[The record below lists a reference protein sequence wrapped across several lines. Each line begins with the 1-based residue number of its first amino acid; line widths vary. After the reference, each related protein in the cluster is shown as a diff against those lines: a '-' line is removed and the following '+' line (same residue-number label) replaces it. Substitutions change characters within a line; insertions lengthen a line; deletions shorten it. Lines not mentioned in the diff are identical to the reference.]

1 MTVIALASAKGSP
14 GVSTTAAALAACW
27 PAPVVLADVDP
38 AGGDV
43 MWRNRTAHGGPLD
56 PDRGLLS
63 LGAAVRRGAAQA
75 DLAEHLQQTAM
86 GVDVLVG
93 LASPDQ
99 LAGLGAAWGQLP
111 AVFGQHRTDV
121 LVDCGRVVPG
131 SSAMPVFAGADV
143 VAFVTRTDISGTA
156 HLRERLR
163 TLRSSL
169 GLGGP
174 GGKPVGVIVTTSY
187 RDTRSAADL
196 QQLLDAERL
205 GVTVLGIVA
214 DEPKAAKVLA
224 GERVGQ
230 FRRTLLARSAT
241 QLAQRLA
248 AAHGAS
254 DLADRTEH

>member
-1 MTVIALASAKGSP
+1 VTVYAFASAKGSP
-14 GVSTTAAALAACW
+14 GVSTATAAIAASW
-27 PAPVVLADVDP
+27 PSPVVLADVDP

-43 MWRNRTAHGGPLD
+43 MWRNRAVTGGPLD

-63 LGAAVRRGAAQA
+63 LGAAVRRGAAQS
-75 DLAEHLQQTAM
+75 DLTEHLQQTAM

-93 LASPDQ
+93 LTSPDQ

-131 SSAMPVFAGADV
+131 SAALPVFTGADV
-143 VAFVTRTDISGTA
+143 VVMVTRPDLSSSA

-163 TLRSSL
+163 SLRSSL
-169 GLGGP
+169 GIGGP
-174 GGKPVGVIVTTSY
+174 GGKPVGVVVTTPY

-196 QQLLDAERL
+196 QQLLDSERM

-214 DEPKAAKVLA
+214 DEPKAAKILY

-230 FRRTLLARSAT
+230 FRKTLLGRSAA
-241 QLAQRLA
+241 QLAQRLSGAHHA
-248 AAHGAS
+248 A
-254 DLADRTEH
+254 DLASGR

>member
-1 MTVIALASAKGSP
+1 VTVYAFASAKGSP
-14 GVSTTAAALAACW
+14 GVSTAAAAIAATW

-43 MWRNRTAHGGPLD
+43 MWRNRAITGGPLD

-75 DLAEHLQQTAM
+75 DLTEHLQQTAM

-99 LAGLGAAWGQLP
+99 LSGLGAAWGQLP
-111 AVFGQHRTDV
+111 AVFAQHRTDV

-131 SSAMPVFAGADV
+131 SAAMPVLTGADIV
-143 VAFVTRTDISGTA
+143 VLVTRPDISGTA

-163 TLRSSL
+163 SL
-169 GLGGP
+169 GSTLGVGGP
-174 GGKPVGVIVTTSY
+174 GGKPVGVVVMTDY

-196 QQLLDAERL
+196 QQLLDHERL

-214 DEPKAAKVLA
+214 DDPKAAKILA
-224 GERVGQ
+224 GERAGQ
-230 FRRTLLARSAT
+230 LRKSLLGRSAT
-241 QLAQRLA
+241 QLAQRLSGAHRA
-248 AAHGAS
+248 A
-254 DLADRTEH
+254 DLASGR

>member
-1 MTVIALASAKGSP
+1 MTVFAFATAKGSP
-14 GVSTTAAALAACW
+14 GASTAAAALALAW

-43 MWRNRTAHGGPLD
+43 MWRNRTAAGGPLD

-63 LGAAVRRGAAQA
+63 LGAAVRRGAAEA
-75 DLAEHLQQTAM
+75 DLTEHLQQTAM

-111 AVFGQHRTDV
+111 AVFAQHRTDV
-121 LVDCGRVVPG
+121 LVDCGRAVPG
-131 SSAMPVFAGADV
+131 SAALPVLTGADV
-143 VAFVTRTDISGTA
+143 VVLVTRPDLAGTA

-163 TLRSSL
+163 SMRSTL
-169 GLGGP
+169 GIGGP
-174 GGKPVGVIVTTSY
+174 GGKPVGIVVRTDY
-187 RDTRSAADL
+187 RDTRTTSDL
-196 QQLLDAERL
+196 QQLLDHEQM

-214 DEPKAAKVLA
+214 EDPKAARIVS

-230 FRRTLLARSAT
+230 IRRSLLGRSAT

-248 AAHGAS
+248 GSDRAA
-254 DLADRTEH
+254 DLASGTGH

>member
-1 MTVIALASAKGSP
+1 VSVYALASAKGSP
-14 GVSTTAAALAACW
+14 GVSTTAAALAAAW

-43 MWRNRTAHGGPLD
+43 MWRNRAVTGGPLD

-63 LGAAVRRGAAQA
+63 LAAAVRRGADQA
-75 DLAEHLQQTAM
+75 DLTEHLQQTAM

-111 AVFGQHRTDV
+111 AVFAQHRTDV
-121 LVDCGRVVPG
+121 LIDCGRAVPG
-131 SSAMPVFAGADV
+131 SAAMPVLAGADV
-143 VAFVTRTDISGTA
+143 VVLVARPDISGTA

-163 TLRSSL
+163 SLRSTL

-174 GGKPVGVIVTTSY
+174 GGKPVGVVVTTPY

-196 QQLLDAERL
+196 QQLFDSEQL

-214 DEPKAAKVLA
+214 DEPKAAKILS
-224 GERVGQ
+224 GERVGL
-230 FRRTLLARSAT
+230 FRRTLLCRSAA
-241 QLAQRLA
+241 QLALRLSGVHA
-248 AAHGAS
+248 TDPANG
-254 DLADRTEH
+254 R

>member
-1 MTVIALASAKGSP
+1 MTVIACASAKGSP
-14 GVSTTAAALAACW
+14 GVSITAAALTACW

-43 MWRNRTAHGGPLD
+43 MWRSRTTTGGPLD

-75 DLAEHLQQTAM
+75 DLTEHLQPTAL
-86 GVDVLVG
+86 GIDVLVG
-93 LASPDQ
+93 ISSPDQ

-111 AVFGQHRTDV
+111 AVFAQHRTDV
-121 LVDCGRVVPG
+121 VLDCGRIVPG

-143 VAFVTRTDISGTA
+143 VVMVVRPDISGTA

-163 TLRSSL
+163 SLRASS
-169 GLGGP
+169 GIGGP
-174 GGKPVGVIVTTSY
+174 GGTPVGVIVRTPFK
-187 RDTRSAADL
+187 DTRSAADL

-205 GVTVLGIVA
+205 GVTVLGTMP
-214 DEPKAAKVLA
+214 DEPKSAMILS

-230 FRRTLLARSAT
+230 LRKTLVGRAAAE
-241 QLAQRLA
+241 LAQRLA
-248 AAHGAS
+248 SPRPVAP
-254 DLADRTEH
+254 DRATGR

>member
-1 MTVIALASAKGSP
+1 MTVFALASAKGSP
-14 GVSTTAAALAACW
+14 GVSTTAAALAVSW
-27 PAPVVLADVDP
+27 PTPAVLADVDP

-43 MWRNRTAHGGPLD
+43 MWRNRTATGAPLD

-63 LGAAVRRGAAQA
+63 LAAAVRRGAAEA

-131 SSAMPVFAGADV
+131 SAALPVFTGADV
-143 VAFVTRTDISGTA
+143 VVLVTRPDISGTA

-163 TLRSSL
+163 SMRSSL
-169 GLGGP
+169 GVGGP
-174 GGKPVGVIVTTSY
+174 GGKPVGVVVTTSY

-196 QQLLDAERL
+196 QQLFDSERL

-214 DEPKAAKVLA
+214 DEPKAAQILS

-230 FRRTLLARSAT
+230 FRKTLLGRSAT

-248 AAHGAS
+248 GGDRAS
-254 DLADRTEH
+254 QLQSGR

>member
-1 MTVIALASAKGSP
+1 MTVYALASAKGSP
-14 GVSTTAAALAACW
+14 GVTTTATALAACW

-43 MWRNRTAHGGPLD
+43 MWRNRAVSGGPLD

-75 DLAEHLQQTAM
+75 DLTEHLQQTAL

-121 LVDCGRVVPG
+121 LLDCGRIVPG

-143 VAFVTRTDISGTA
+143 VVLVARPDIAGTA

-163 TLRSSL
+163 SLRGVL

-174 GGKPVGVIVTTSY
+174 GGKPVGVVVTTSY

-196 QQLLDAERL
+196 QQLFDSERL
-205 GVTVLGIVA
+205 GVEVLGIVA
-214 DEPKAAKVLA
+214 DEPKAAKILS
-224 GERVGQ
+224 GDRVGQ
-230 FRRTLLARSAT
+230 LRKTLLGRSAT
-241 QLAQRLA
+241 QLAQRLVGVHRLA
-248 AAHGAS
+248 
-254 DLADRTEH
+254 DLANGR

>member
-1 MTVIALASAKGSP
+1 VTVYALASAKGSP
-14 GVSTTAAALAACW
+14 GVSTTAAALAVAW

-43 MWRNRTAHGGPLD
+43 MWRNRTVTGGPLD

-63 LGAAVRRGAAQA
+63 LGAAVRRGADQA
-75 DLAEHLQQTAM
+75 DLTEHLQQTAM

-99 LAGLGAAWGQLP
+99 LPGLGAAWGQLP
-111 AVFGQHRTDV
+111 AVFAHHRTDV
-121 LVDCGRVVPG
+121 LVDCGRAVPG
-131 SSAMPVFAGADV
+131 SAAMPVLGGADV
-143 VAFVTRTDISGTA
+143 VVLVARPDISGTA

-163 TLRSSL
+163 SLRSTL

-174 GGKPVGVIVTTSY
+174 GGKPVGVVVTTPY

-196 QQLLDAERL
+196 QQLFDSERL
-205 GVTVLGIVA
+205 GVTVLGIIA
-214 DEPKAAKVLA
+214 DEPKAAKILS

-230 FRRTLLARSAT
+230 LRRTLLGRSAA
-241 QLAQRLA
+241 QLAIRLSGV
-248 AAHGAS
+248 HPAS
-254 DLADRTEH
+254 DLASGR

>member
-1 MTVIALASAKGSP
+1 MTVYALASAKGSP
-14 GVSTTAAALAACW
+14 GVTTTAAALAACW

-38 AGGDV
+38 AGGDI
-43 MWRNRTAHGGPLD
+43 MWRNRTVSGGPLD

-75 DLAEHLQQTAM
+75 DLTEHLQQTAL
-86 GVDVLVG
+86 GIDVLVG

-121 LVDCGRVVPG
+121 LLDCGRIVPG

-143 VAFVTRTDISGTA
+143 VVLVARPDISGTA

-163 TLRSSL
+163 SLR
-169 GLGGP
+169 GVRGVGGP
-174 GGKPVGVIVTTSY
+174 GGKPVGVVVTTSY
-187 RDTRSAADL
+187 RDTRSATDL
-196 QQLLDAERL
+196 QQLFDAERL
-205 GVTVLGIVA
+205 GVEVLGIVA
-214 DEPKAAKVLA
+214 DEPKAAKILS

-230 FRRTLLARSAT
+230 LRKTLLGRSAT
-241 QLAQRLA
+241 QLAQRLVGV
-248 AAHGAS
+248 HRLS
-254 DLADRTEH
+254 DLANGR

>member
-1 MTVIALASAKGSP
+1 MTVYAFASAKGSP
-14 GVSTTAAALAACW
+14 GVSTAAAAIAASW

-43 MWRNRTAHGGPLD
+43 MWRNRTATGGPLD

-75 DLAEHLQQTAM
+75 DLTEHLQQTAM
-86 GVDVLVG
+86 GTDVLVG

-99 LAGLGAAWGQLP
+99 LSGLGAAWGQLP
-111 AVFGQHRTDV
+111 AVFGQHRSDV

-131 SSAMPVFAGADV
+131 SAAMPVFTGADV
-143 VAFVTRTDISGTA
+143 VVLVTRPDISGTA

-163 TLRSSL
+163 SLRTTL
-169 GLGGP
+169 GIGGP
-174 GGKPVGVIVTTSY
+174 GGKPVGIVVRTPY

-196 QQLLDAERL
+196 QQLLDAERM

-214 DEPKAAKVLA
+214 DEPKAAKIIS

-230 FRRTLLARSAT
+230 FRKTLLGRSAT

-248 AAHGAS
+248 GAHRAS
-254 DLADRTEH
+254 DLASGR

>member
-1 MTVIALASAKGSP
+1 MTVYAFASAKGSP
-14 GVSTTAAALAACW
+14 GVSTAVAAIAVSW

-43 MWRNRTAHGGPLD
+43 MWRNRTVNGGPLD

-75 DLAEHLQQTAM
+75 DLTEHLQQTAM
-86 GVDVLVG
+86 GIDVLVG

-99 LAGLGAAWGQLP
+99 LSGLGAAWGQLP
-111 AVFGQHRTDV
+111 AVFAQHRTDV

-131 SSAMPVFAGADV
+131 SAAMPVFAGADV
-143 VAFVTRTDISGTA
+143 VVLVARPDICGTA

-163 TLRSSL
+163 SLRSTL
-169 GLGGP
+169 GIGGP
-174 GGKPVGVIVTTSY
+174 GGKPAAVVVTTPY

-196 QQLLDAERL
+196 QQLFDSERL
-205 GVTVLGIVA
+205 GVTVLGVIA
-214 DEPKAAKVLA
+214 EDPKAAKIMS

-230 FRRTLLARSAT
+230 VRKTLLGRSAT
-241 QLAQRLA
+241 EVAQRLSG
-248 AAHGAS
+248 AHRAS
-254 DLADRTEH
+254 DLASGR

>member
-1 MTVIALASAKGSP
+1 VTVYAFASAKGSP
-14 GVSTTAAALAACW
+14 GVSTAAAAMAAAW
-27 PAPVVLADVDP
+27 PTSVVLADVDP

-43 MWRNRTAHGGPLD
+43 MWRNRAVGGGPLD

-75 DLAEHLQQTAM
+75 DLTEHLQPTAM

-99 LAGLGAAWGQLP
+99 LSGLGAAWGQLP
-111 AVFGQHRTDV
+111 AVFAHHRTDV
-121 LVDCGRVVPG
+121 IVDCGRVVPG
-131 SSAMPVFAGADV
+131 SAALPVITGADIV
-143 VAFVTRTDISGTA
+143 VLVTRPDIAGTA

-163 TLRSSL
+163 SL
-169 GLGGP
+169 GSTLGVGGP
-174 GGKPVGVIVTTSY
+174 GGKPVGVVVRTDY

-196 QQLLDAERL
+196 QQLLDHERL

-214 DEPKAAKVLA
+214 DDPKAARILA

-230 FRRTLLARSAT
+230 LRRTLLGRSAT
-241 QLAQRLA
+241 QLAQRLSGAHRA
-248 AAHGAS
+248 A
-254 DLADRTEH
+254 DLASGR

>member
-1 MTVIALASAKGSP
+1 VA
-14 GVSTTAAALAACW
+14 W

-43 MWRNRTAHGGPLD
+43 MWRNRTAGGGPLD

-63 LGAAVRRGAAQA
+63 LGAAVRRGADHA
-75 DLAEHLQQTAM
+75 DLTEHLQQTAM

-111 AVFGQHRTDV
+111 AVFAQHRTDV
-121 LVDCGRVVPG
+121 LVDCGRAVPG
-131 SSAMPVFAGADV
+131 SAAMPVLAGADV
-143 VAFVTRTDISGTA
+143 VVLVARPDISGSA

-163 TLRSSL
+163 SLRSTL

-174 GGKPVGVIVTTSY
+174 GGKPVGVVVTTPY

-196 QQLLDAERL
+196 QQLFDAERL

-214 DEPKAAKVLA
+214 DEPKAAKILA

-230 FRRTLLARSAT
+230 FRRTLLGRSAA
-241 QLAQRLA
+241 QLALRLSGV
-248 AAHGAS
+248 HAS
-254 DLADRTEH
+254 DLASGR